1 MTVVWRSMN
10 EISGVI
16 EGVNELESS
25 VIFYIFKTAATVGRL
40 PTMTTKITFVIFFL
54 LFASA
59 LILGQSKGQP
69 QPEKAVTTPNIPG
82 VVAAGTKVERIWT
95 TTTTSADGLIAALDG
110 TLLLP
115 QQGASIIS
123 KADKDGKL
131 TVFLEDTNG
140 AGGLAIDSMGRY
152 IAVERTIPRVRMLLP
167 ERRVLVDSYEGKPL
181 EGASDIVADNKGG
194 VYVTEGRK
202 TPPTSAVYYIN
213 SAGRVTRVI
222 SDVDRANGI
231 QLSPD
236 GKTLYIGD
244 TSGQFLLAYDVQSDG
259 TATRRRNFAKLADGQ
274 QRGADGLTVD
284 AAGRLYVATGIGV
297 QVFSPEGRHL
307 GTITSPRQVTTVA
320 FAGPDKKTFY
330 FIGRGTDGP
339 GGEGPNAR
347 SLYKVAMLAQ
357 GFKGRAK

>member
-1 MTVVWRSMN
+1 MTSK
-10 EISGVI
+10 STFA
-16 EGVNELESS
+16 LLS
-25 VIFYIFKTAATVGRL
+25 V
-40 PTMTTKITFVIFFL
+40 FFG
-54 LFASA
+54 SA
-59 LILGQSKGQP
+59 LLLAQ
-69 QPEKAVTTPNIPG
+69 EKALTTPSIPG
-82 VVAAGTKVERIWT
+82 IVAAGTKVERIWT
-95 TTTTSADGLIAALDG
+95 TTTTSADGLIASPVG

-123 KADKDGKL
+123 KVDKDGKL
-131 TVFLEDTNG
+131 TVFLQDTNG
-140 AGGLAIDSMGRY
+140 TGGLAIDSMGRY
-152 IAVERTIPRVRMLLP
+152 ISVERTVPRIRVLLP
-167 ERRVLVDSYEGKPL
+167 EPRKVLLDSYEGKPL
-181 EGASDIVADNKGG
+181 EGASDIVADSKGG

-213 SAGRVTRVI
+213 SSGRATRVI

-244 TSGQFLLAYDVQSDG
+244 TSGQFLLAYDVQPDG
-259 TATRRRNFAKLADGQ
+259 SVTRRRNFAKLADGQ

-297 QVFSPEGRHL
+297 QVFTAEGQHL
-307 GTITSPRQVTTVA
+307 GTIPSPRQVTTVA

-330 FIGRGTDGP
+330 FIGRGTDGS
-339 GGEGPNAR
+339 GGDGPNAR
-347 SLYKVAMLAQ
+347 SLYKVAMLVQ

>member
-1 MTVVWRSMN
+1 M
-10 EISGVI
+10 
-16 EGVNELESS
+16 
-25 VIFYIFKTAATVGRL
+25 
-40 PTMTTKITFVIFFL
+40 
-54 LFASA
+54 
-59 LILGQSKGQP
+59 
-69 QPEKAVTTPNIPG
+69 
-82 VVAAGTKVERIWT
+82 
-95 TTTTSADGLIAALDG
+95 
-110 TLLLP
+110 
-115 QQGASIIS
+115 IS
-123 KADKDGKL
+123 KVDKDGKL
-131 TVFLEDTNG
+131 TAFLEDTNG

-167 ERRVLVDSYEGKPL
+167 ERKVLVDSYEGKPL
-181 EGASDIVADNKGG
+181 EGASDIVADKKGG

-297 QVFSPEGRHL
+297 QVFSPEGQHL
-307 GTITSPRQVTTVA
+307 GTIPSPRQVTTVA
-320 FAGPDKKTFY
+320 FAGPDKKAFY

-339 GGEGPNAR
+339 GGEGANSR